1 MTLAL
6 NSDAGRQMTPTRRR
20 HLDPRDDRGSILPLI
35 AGFGTL
41 ALAVVLLV
49 SAATSLYLER
59 ARLFTLADGAALAA
73 AESFDLA
80 SVRPTPEGE
89 LRPRLTDPQVA
100 AAAADYLTQ
109 APSTRLKGL
118 RLVAA
123 STPDGLSARVTLA
136 AVWAP
141 PVLSVLVPQGIP
153 LQVTAT
159 SRSVFD

>member
-1 MTLAL
+1 MSGVAVTE
-6 NSDAGRQMTPTRRR
+6 RRR
-20 HLDPRDDRGSILPLI
+20 RMPRLDPRDDRGSILPLI

-59 ARLFTLADGAALAA
+59 TRLFTLADGAALAA

-80 SVRPTPEGE
+80 SVRLTAEGA
-89 LRPRLTDPQVA
+89 LRPRLTKPEVT
-100 AAAADYLTQ
+100 AAAADYLAR
-109 APSTRLKGL
+109 APGSRLEGL
-118 RLVAA
+118 RLVEAT
-123 STPDGLSARVTLA
+123 TPDGLSARVTLA

-141 PVLSVLVPQGIP
+141 PVVSIFVPQGIP
-153 LQVTAT
+153 LLVTAT

>member
-1 MTLAL
+1 MRVL
-6 NSDAGRQMTPTRRR
+6 
-20 HLDPRDDRGSILPLI
+20 RDERGSILPLI

-41 ALAVVLLV
+41 ALAVVLLG
-49 SAATSLYLER
+49 SAVTSLYLER
-59 ARLFTLADGAALAA
+59 TRLFTLADGAALAG

-80 SVRPTPEGE
+80 SVRLTPDGV
-89 LRPRLTDPQVA
+89 LRPRLTKAEVASA
-100 AAAADYLTQ
+100 AAEYLAQ
-109 APSTRLKGL
+109 APDSRLEGL

-123 STPDGLSARVTLA
+123 TTPDGLSARVTLA

-141 PVLSVLVPQGIP
+141 PVVSIFVPEGIP

>member
-1 MTLAL
+1 
-6 NSDAGRQMTPTRRR
+6 MTPIAKRVD
-20 HLDPRDDRGSILPLI
+20 LADDRGSILPLI
-35 AGFGTL
+35 AGFGAL

-73 AESFDLA
+73 AESFRLD
-80 SVRPTPEGE
+80 SVRPTADGE
-89 LRPRLTDPQVA
+89 LRPRLTKPEVTA
-100 AAAADYLTQ
+100 AAVEYLAQ
-109 APSTRLKGL
+109 APDSRLEGL

-123 STPDGLSARVTLA
+123 TTPDGLSARVTLA

-141 PVLSVLVPQGIP
+141 PVLSVFVPEGIP

-159 SRSVFD
+159 SRSVFG

>member
-1 MTLAL
+1 MSGPSSVASGARML
-6 NSDAGRQMTPTRRR
+6 R
-20 HLDPRDDRGSILPLI
+20 LDPRDDRGSILPLV
-35 AGFGTL
+35 AGFGAL
-41 ALAVVLLV
+41 ALAIVLLV

-59 ARLFTLADGAALAA
+59 TRLYTLADGAALAA

-80 SVRPTPEGE
+80 SVRPTAEGT
-89 LRPRLTDPQVA
+89 LRPRLTDPEVR
-100 AAAADYLTQ
+100 AAAADYLEQ
-109 APSTRLKGL
+109 APGSRLEQL

-141 PVLSVLVPQGIP
+141 PVLSVFVPEGIP

>member
-1 MTLAL
+1 
-6 NSDAGRQMTPTRRR
+6 MTPAAKRVD
-20 HLDPRDDRGSILPLI
+20 LADDRGSILPLI

-73 AESFDLA
+73 AESFRLD
-80 SVRPTPEGE
+80 SVRPTADGE
-89 LRPRLTDPQVA
+89 LRPRLTKPEVTA
-100 AAAADYLTQ
+100 AAVEYLAQ
-109 APSTRLKGL
+109 APDTRLEGL
-118 RLVAA
+118 RLVSAT
-123 STPDGLSARVTLA
+123 TPDGLSARVTLA

-141 PVLSVLVPQGIP
+141 PVLSVFVPEGIP

-159 SRSVFD
+159 SRSVFG

>member
-1 MTLAL
+1 MTTANRML
-6 NSDAGRQMTPTRRR
+6 R
-20 HLDPRDDRGSILPLI
+20 LDPHDDRGSILPLI
-35 AGFGTL
+35 AGFGAL

-59 ARLFTLADGAALAA
+59 TRLFTLADGAALAG

-80 SVRPTPEGE
+80 SVRLTPEGV
-89 LRPRLTDPQVA
+89 LRPRLTDAEVA
-100 AAAADYLTQ
+100 AAAADYLVQ
-109 APSTRLKGL
+109 APVTRLEGL
-118 RLVAA
+118 QLVAA
-123 STPDGLSARVTLA
+123 TTPDGLSARVTLA

-141 PVLSVLVPQGIP
+141 PVLSVFVPQGIP

>member
-1 MTLAL
+1 MP
-6 NSDAGRQMTPTRRR
+6 R
-20 HLDPRDDRGSILPLI
+20 LDPHDDRGSILPLI
-35 AGFGTL
+35 AGFGAL

-59 ARLFTLADGAALAA
+59 TRLFTLADGAALAG

-80 SVRPTPEGE
+80 SVRLTPEGV
-89 LRPRLTDPQVA
+89 LRPRLTDAEVA
-100 AAAADYLTQ
+100 AAAADYLVQ
-109 APSTRLKGL
+109 APATRLEGL
-118 RLVAA
+118 QLVSA
-123 STPDGLSARVTLA
+123 TTTDGLSARVTLA

-141 PVLSVLVPQGIP
+141 PVLSVFVPQGIP